1 MMQGKRGTPMASYT
15 IRPMEACDIGA
26 GSRLMSQLVGQDVS
40 ADEMR
45 NRLDFVNS
53 SPIDWLFVVEAEGRV
68 RGLMG
73 FRLRERIE
81 RAGCYGEVSALV
93 VDAEVRRQ
101 GIGRALLEYAE
112 HLAHEHGCIGTWLVS
127 GFRRAEEAHRFYA
140 ELGYEATGYRF
151 VKLFE

>member
-1 MMQGKRGTPMASYT
+1 MTPYT
-15 IRPMEACDIGA
+15 IRPMEARDA
-26 GSRLMSQLVGQDVS
+26 EVGSRLMSQLTGQEVGI
-40 ADEMR
+40 DEMR
-45 NRLDFVNS
+45 NRLDFVRS
-53 SPIDWLFVVEAEGRV
+53 SPIDWLFVAEAQDRV
-68 RGLMG
+68 CGLMG

-81 RAGCYGEVSALV
+81 RIGRYGEVSVLV
-93 VDAEVRRQ
+93 VDAEARRQ

-140 ELGYEATGYRF
+140 ELGYQPTGYRF